1 MVAEGSAH
9 EPRFAPPPWWQLRPR
24 RGKGSIPAARHG
36 TGAPWE
42 RRVEGRDPAFAGL
55 WTDGGAIGPCWG
67 PVRSCLGVLG
77 VGVGVDPGSCRPVE
91 LLLERIARLVA
102 LEVRIRRRSGRRDPL
117 GLCAHRKPAQ
127 DRGCRV
133 RPVDGPELPG
143 DRSRP
148 PATGHRS
155 RRRSNTQIKGDGRR
169 DPGWS
174 RSKRQRVRPGT
185 QLSTGASS
193 GDRRP
198 AAGSGAGQAS
208 SRCRV
213 WPQAPSDVVGRPRGR
228 VIRRQSICQRRP
240 GRPSPWRHRSEGAAC
255 PPHPR
260 GM

>member
-1 MVAEGSAH
+1 MKRT
-9 EPRFAPPPWWQLRPR
+9 PTPPPTGRTGSTMAAGHR
-24 RGKGSIPAARHG
+24 AKRGLSFTLSARW
-36 TGAPWE
+36 AK
-42 RRVEGRDPAFAGL
+42 
-55 WTDGGAIGPCWG
+55 
-67 PVRSCLGVLG
+67 LGM
-77 VGVGVDPGSCRPVE
+77 
-91 LLLERIARLVA
+91 
-102 LEVRIRRRSGRRDPL
+102 RRRSPPSLDARD
-117 GLCAHRKPAQ
+117 RQ
-127 DRGCRV
+127 RV

-148 PATGHRS
+148 PATGHRR
-155 RRRSNTQIKGDGRR
+155 RRRSNTQIKGDERR